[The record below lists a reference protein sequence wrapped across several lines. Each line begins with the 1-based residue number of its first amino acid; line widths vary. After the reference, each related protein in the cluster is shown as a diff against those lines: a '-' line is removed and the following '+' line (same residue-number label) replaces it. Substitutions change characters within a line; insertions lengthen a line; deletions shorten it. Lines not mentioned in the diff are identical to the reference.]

1 MQITLIYGKTCLSN
15 VKLKSLRDN
24 LLPNALG
31 ANNYLVAKEIYFILH
46 EKNLSNDT
54 LIKLYQLLNGNDNTA
69 KIILDNSNI
78 IIAPRIGTISPWS
91 SKATEIAKRCG
102 INDITR
108 IEKGIYYQS
117 TIPLNPI
124 LNMIHDKMVESI
136 INTPNTLDSFFNQH
150 NLSKNRTFL
159 EIDILNQGKS
169 ALNTANINMGLALAP
184 NEIDYL
190 YDNYQKINR
199 NITDVELMMFA
210 QVNSEHCRHKI
221 FNAQFFINNER
232 QEKTL
237 FQMIKDTFNHT
248 PKNILVA
255 YNDNSSVI
263 YGNEIKSF
271 SPNPITNEYA
281 FNSKK
286 MHILMK
292 VETHNHPT
300 AISPFAGSAT
310 GNGGEIRDEGATGR
324 GATPKAGLTGFSV
337 SYISLFN
344 NYKSIGKPEYIK
356 SAKEIMLEGP
366 IGGASFNNE
375 FGRPNLC
382 GYFRSFEQIVNNTY
396 YGYHKPIMIAGG
408 YGNIE
413 DSQVNKQ
420 HLNDGALIIQIGGP
434 GFLIGLGGGAASSM
448 AGGQNNVE
456 LDFNSVQRS
465 NPEMERRAQE
475 VIDSCYKLGKD
486 NPILSIH
493 DVGAGGLSNA
503 VPELVHGSGM
513 GGIFELR
520 KIPIQDTEMS
530 PLEIWCNESQE
541 RYVLAIMPDSLA
553 IFSKICERENCP
565 FAVIGHATKNKQLIL
580 SDNKFKNK
588 PIDIDIDI
596 LLGKLPK
603 ISIYSQLTSI
613 TTNENYNLKNIN
625 ILEALYKVIA
635 HPTVASKSFL
645 ITIGDRTVG
654 GKTVRDQ
661 MVGKWQIP
669 VANSAITIF
678 DFEEEF
684 GETMAI
690 GERTPI
696 ATLNPAASGRIAVA
710 EALTNIASAYI
721 ENINDIKLSANWMA
735 SCGSNNQDA
744 LLYETVAAVSS
755 ICKELNIAIPVGKD
769 SLSMKMQWSA
779 NNKINEVISPVSV
792 IISAFAPIPNVLKHK
807 TPELVNNIDSS
818 IILVALNNKTRMG
831 ASILQECYNE
841 ITGNTPDV
849 DNAQSLNNL
858 FKLLMECH
866 EQELISAYH
875 DKSDG
880 GLISTICEMVFAS
893 RIGVKLDLNITDNKV
908 IEFLFNEEIGVILQ
922 ISNNNLNNF
931 IKLAENYNLYHNII
945 GTIIH
950 SDNLQIYN
958 NQQLLINES
967 RIKLQETWSNVSFT
981 MQKLRDNPECA
992 ISEYKTINA
1001 KNTGLF
1007 SKLSFDIK
1015 TLEAPNLNLS
1025 KPKIAIL
1032 REQGINS
1039 HNEMAASFTK
1049 AGFNAI
1055 DVHINDIL
1063 NKKISLSNFS
1073 GIAACGGF
1081 SYGDVFGS
1089 GFGFAKTILFNNYLK
1104 DEFSQFFNR
1113 NDTFALGVCNGC
1125 QMMAHLTEIIPG
1137 STHFPKFKRNLSEQ
1151 FEARLVMVEITPSP
1165 SILFQDMQG
1174 SQLPIVVSHGEGF
1187 AQFANNESLNLAKI
1201 AMQFIDNSGSITTE
1215 YPFNPNGSPA
1225 GITAVTNDDGR
1236 FTIMMPHPE
1245 RISRTMQMSWH
1256 DKNWGKMSPWFKIF
1270 LNARKFVE

>member
-1 MQITLIYGKTCLSN
+1 MQITLIYGKIPLSN
-15 VKLKSLRDN
+15 FKLKSLEDT
-24 LLPNALG
+24 LLLNTTN

-46 EKNLSNDT
+46 DKKLSNST
-54 LIKLYQLLNGNDNTA
+54 LIKLYQLLNGNYNTS
-69 KIILDNSNI
+69 KIILNNSNV

-102 INDITR
+102 IDDINR
-108 IEKGIYYQS
+108 IEKGVYYQS
-117 TIPLNPI
+117 TISLNPV

-136 INTPNTLDSFFNQH
+136 INSPKILNSFFNQH
-150 NLSKNRTFL
+150 TLSKNRTFL

-169 ALNTANINMGLALAP
+169 ALNTANINLGLALAP

-190 YDNYQKINR
+190 YDNYKKINR
-199 NITDVELMMFA
+199 NVTDVELMMFA

-221 FNAQFFINNER
+221 FNGQFFINSEK

-237 FQMIKDTFNHT
+237 FQMIKDTFNHA

-271 SPNPITNEYA
+271 FSNPITNEYT
-281 FNSKK
+281 FNPKK

-310 GNGGEIRDEGATGR
+310 GSGGEIRDEGATGR

-344 NYKSIGKPEYIK
+344 NYKSIGKPEHIK
-356 SAKEIMLEGP
+356 SAKDIMLEGP
-366 IGGASFNNE
+366 LGGASFNNE

-420 HLNDGALIIQIGGP
+420 QLNDGALIIQIGGP

-448 AGGQNNVE
+448 AGGQNNIE

-475 VIDSCYKLGKD
+475 VIDSCYKLGKY

-503 VPELVHGSGM
+503 VPELVHSSGM
-513 GGIFELR
+513 GGFFELR
-520 KIPIQDTEMS
+520 NVPIQDTEMS

-541 RYVLAIMPDSLA
+541 RYVLAIMPDNLA
-553 IFSKICERENCP
+553 IFTEICQRENCP

-580 SDNKFKNK
+580 SDNKYQNK

-596 LLGKLPK
+596 LLSKLPK
-603 ISIYSQLTSI
+603 VSIYSELADI
-613 TTNENYNLKNIN
+613 NPNEDCNLKSIS

-645 ITIGDRTVG
+645 ITIGDRSVG

-678 DFEEEF
+678 DFEEEC
-684 GETMAI
+684 GETMAL
-690 GERTPI
+690 GERSPI
-696 ATLNPAASGRIAVA
+696 ATLNPVASGRMAIA

-721 ENINDIKLSANWMA
+721 ENINDVKLSANWMA
-735 SCGSNNQDA
+735 SCGSKNQDA
-744 LLYETVAAVSS
+744 LLFETVAAVSS

-769 SLSMKMQWSA
+769 SLLMKMHWSA
-779 NNKINEVISPVSV
+779 NNKINEVISPISV
-792 IISAFAPIPNVLKHK
+792 IISAFAPIPSVLKHK
-807 TPELVNNIDSS
+807 TPELINNIDSS
-818 IILVALNNKTRMG
+818 IILLTLNNKTRMG
-831 ASILQECYNE
+831 ASILQECYNK
-841 ITGNTPDV
+841 ITGHTPDI
-849 DNAQSLNNL
+849 DDAQSLNNL
-858 FKLLMECH
+858 FNLLMECH
-866 EQELISAYH
+866 KQELISAYH

-880 GLISTICEMVFAS
+880 GLITTICEMIFAS
-893 RIGVKLDLNITDNKV
+893 RIGIKLDLNISDNKV

-922 ISNNNLNNF
+922 ITNNNLNKF
-931 IKLAENYNLYHNII
+931 RKLTENYNLCHNII
-945 GTIIH
+945 GSIINI
-950 SDNLQIYN
+950 DNLQIYN
-958 NQQLLINES
+958 NQKLLINES
-967 RIKLQETWSNVSFT
+967 RIKLQEAWSNVSFT

-992 ISEYKTINA
+992 FSEYKTINT
-1001 KNTGLF
+1001 KNSGLF

-1015 TLEAPNLNLS
+1015 NLEVPNLNLA

-1039 HNEMAASFTK
+1039 HNEMAISFTK

-1063 NKKISLSNFS
+1063 NKKISLSDFS

-1089 GFGFAKTILFNNYLK
+1089 GFGFAKTILFNDYLK

-1125 QMMAHLTEIIPG
+1125 QMMAHLREIIPG
-1137 STHFPKFKRNLSEQ
+1137 ATHFPKFTRNLSEQ

-1165 SILFQDMQG
+1165 SILFENMQG

-1187 AQFANNESLNLAKI
+1187 AQFAENESLNLAKI
-1201 AMQFIDNSGSITTE
+1201 AMQFIDNFGNITTE
-1215 YPFNPNGSPA
+1215 YPYNPNGSPA
-1225 GITAVTNDDGR
+1225 GITAVTNNDGR

-1245 RISRTMQMSWH
+1245 RVLRTMQMSWH

-1270 LNARKFVE
+1270 LNARKFVG